1 MSSMMLLTYAL
12 LFLFDV
18 VLLALILLVFA
29 EKRRARKDLSKLLD
43 SESGVTELTRSM
55 EQLIDEYK
63 RVASRIQDDTSAKRD
78 ELMHT
83 IQRADRLLMELVRR
97 SDRFELAIESYET
110 ISKKPPGM
118 EPEANESA
126 EPMGGKPPSRVAA
139 AQRSTVERTP
149 VELKRQIASAEGEAR
164 AQAAPPS
171 APRKPRAQ
179 RAQSESVGTRPEAPQ
194 QASASESRISPAM
207 GEDTRKEGPS
217 AVVLKKTSAP
227 PIRTSVEQADEERP
241 ESGEAAIDDKEMR
254 RTKKL
259 VMDLSRQG
267 LDLETIARSLRIPI
281 GQVKLILDVQK
292 SKSG

>member
-1 MSSMMLLTYAL
+1 MSSMVLLTYAL

-29 EKRRARKDLSKLLD
+29 EKRRARRDFSKLLD
-43 SESGVTELTRSM
+43 SESGVTELTRHM

-63 RVASRIQDDTSAKRD
+63 RVASNIQDDTSAKRD
-78 ELMHT
+78 ELMLT

-110 ISKKPPGM
+110 VSKKPPGM
-118 EPEANESA
+118 EPEATAAA
-126 EPMGGKPPSRVAA
+126 EPMRAKPQSRVAA
-139 AQRSTVERTP
+139 AQRPTVERTP
-149 VELKRQIASAEGEAR
+149 VERERPIAGAEGETH

-179 RAQSESVGTRPEAPQ
+179 RAQVESLGTRPEAPQ
-194 QASASESRISPAM
+194 QASERRIAPAM

-217 AVVLKKTSAP
+217 AVVLKKTPAP
-227 PIRTSVEQADEERP
+227 PIRPSVEQADKEQP
-241 ESGEAAIDDKEMR
+241 ESGEAAIEDKEMR

-259 VMDLSRQG
+259 VTDLSRQG
-267 LDLETIARSLRIPI
+267 LDVETIARSLRIPI

-292 SKSG
+292 SKTA

>member
-1 MSSMMLLTYAL
+1 MSSMVLLTYAL

-29 EKRRARKDLSKLLD
+29 EKRRARKNFSKLLD
-43 SESGVTELTRSM
+43 SESGVTELTRNM

-63 RVASRIQDDTSAKRD
+63 RVASKIQDDTSAKRD

-110 ISKKPPGM
+110 IGKKPPGM
-118 EPEANESA
+118 EPEANGAA
-126 EPMGGKPPSRVAA
+126 EPMRGRPPSRIAA
-139 AQRSTVERTP
+139 TQRPTVERTP
-149 VELKRQIASAEGEAR
+149 VERERPIAGAEGEAR
-164 AQAAPPS
+164 VQAPPPS

-179 RAQSESVGTRPEAPQ
+179 RAQVESVGTRPEAPQ
-194 QASASESRISPAM
+194 QGSASESRIVPAM
-207 GEDTRKEGPS
+207 GGDARKEGPS

-227 PIRTSVEQADEERP
+227 PIRTSVELADKERP
-241 ESGEAAIDDKEMR
+241 ESGEAAIEDKEMR

-259 VMDLSRQG
+259 VTDLSRQG

-292 SKSG
+292 SKTG